1 MKIKYL
7 RKAPQGMPGDVAEV
21 PDLQAKILIKL
32 KFAEPLDGELS
43 IEFLKNLNGTLV
55 VDDFGSLVELPLIV
69 DRSLENIQQPVQ
81 EVEPVKAKRK
91 RVSKAK

>member
-21 PDLQAKILIKL
+21 PNLQAHILIKL
-32 KFAEPLDGELS
+32 KFAEPLDGEPS

-55 VDDFGSLVELPLIV
+55 VDDFGSLVELPLTAE
-69 DRSLENIQQPVQ
+69 RLLENAQQAVQ
-81 EVEPVKAKRK
+81 EEKPAKPK

>member
-21 PDLQAKILIKL
+21 PDLQANILIKL
-32 KFAEPLDGELS
+32 KFAEPIDGELS

-55 VDDFGSLVELPLIV
+55 VDDFGSLVGLPLMVEHRI
-69 DRSLENIQQPVQ
+69 ENIQQAVQ
-81 EVEPVKAKRK
+81 EEKPAKPKQK

>member
-32 KFAEPLDGELS
+32 KFAEPLDGGPS
-43 IEFLKNLNGTLV
+43 IEFLKNLNGTPV
-55 VDDFGSLVELPLIV
+55 VDDFGTLVELPLIIEHQ
-69 DRSLENIQQPVQ
+69 LEKIQQAVQ
-81 EVEPVKAKRK
+81 EDKPVKPKQK
-91 RVSKAK
+91 RVNKAK

>member
-21 PDLQAKILIKL
+21 LDLQANILIKL
-32 KFAEPLDGELS
+32 KFAEPIDGELS

-55 VDDFGSLVELPLIV
+55 VDDFGNLVELHLMAE
-69 DRSLENIQQPVQ
+69 SLLENAQQAVQ
-81 EVEPVKAKRK
+81 EETPVKTKQKRA
-91 RVSKAK
+91 SKAK

>member
-7 RKAPQGMPGDVAEV
+7 RKAPQGMPDDVAEV

-32 KFAEPLDGELS
+32 KFAEPIDGELS

-55 VDDFGSLVELPLIV
+55 VDDFGNLVELHLTAE
-69 DRSLENIQQPVQ
+69 RLLENAQQAVQ
-81 EVEPVKAKRK
+81 EETPVKPKQKRA
-91 RVSKAK
+91 SKAK

>member
-32 KFAEPLDGELS
+32 KFAEPIDGGPS

-55 VDDFGSLVELPLIV
+55 VDDFGSLVELPLMV
-69 DRSLENIQQPVQ
+69 EHRLENIQQPVQ
-81 EVEPVKAKRK
+81 EVEPVKPKQKRA
-91 RVSKAK
+91 SKAK

>member
-7 RKAPQGMPGDVAEV
+7 RRAPQGMPGDVAEV

-32 KFAEPLDGELS
+32 KFAEPLDGGPS

-55 VDDFGSLVELPLIV
+55 VDDFGSLVGLPLMV
-69 DRSLENIQQPVQ
+69 EHRLENIQQPVQ
-81 EVEPVKAKRK
+81 EVEPVKPKQKRA
-91 RVSKAK
+91 SKAK

>member
-21 PDLQAKILIKL
+21 PDLQAHILIKL
-32 KFAEPLDGELS
+32 KFAEPIDGELS
-43 IEFLKNLNGTLV
+43 IEFLKNLNGTLA
-55 VDDFGSLVELPLIV
+55 VDDFGSLVELPLMV
-69 DRSLENIQQPVQ
+69 EYQLENIQQAVQ
-81 EVEPVKAKRK
+81 EEKPAKSKQK

>member
-21 PDLQAKILIKL
+21 PNLQAHILIKL
-32 KFAEPLDGELS
+32 KFAEPLDGEPS

-55 VDDFGSLVELPLIV
+55 VDDFGSLVELPLTAE
-69 DRSLENIQQPVQ
+69 RLLENAQQAVQ
-81 EVEPVKAKRK
+81 EEEPVKAKRK

>member
-21 PDLQAKILIKL
+21 PDLQANILIKL
-32 KFAEPLDGELS
+32 KFAEPIDGEPS
-43 IEFLKNLNGTLV
+43 IEFLKNLNGTPV
-55 VDDFGSLVELPLIV
+55 VDDFGSLVELPLIIEHQ
-69 DRSLENIQQPVQ
+69 LEKIQQPVQ
-81 EVEPVKAKRK
+81 EVEPVKPKQK

>member
-7 RKAPQGMPGDVAEV
+7 RKAPKGMPGDVAEV

-32 KFAEPLDGELS
+32 KFAEPLDGGPS

-55 VDDFGSLVELPLIV
+55 VDDFGNLVELPLMAE
-69 DRSLENIQQPVQ
+69 RLLENAQQAVQ
-81 EVEPVKAKRK
+81 EEKPAKPKQK

>member
-7 RKAPQGMPGDVAEV
+7 RKAPQGMPGDVVEV

-32 KFAEPLDGELS
+32 KFAEPLGGEPS
-43 IEFLKNLNGTLV
+43 TEYMKNLNGTLV
-55 VDDFGSLVELPLIV
+55 VDDFGSLVELPMIV

-81 EVEPVKAKRK
+81 EEDPVKAKRK

>member
-7 RKAPQGMPGDVAEV
+7 RRAPKGMPGDVAEV

-32 KFAEPLDGELS
+32 KFAEPLDGEPS

-55 VDDFGSLVELPLIV
+55 VDDFGTLVELPLIIEHQ
-69 DRSLENIQQPVQ
+69 LEKIQQPVQ
-81 EVEPVKAKRK
+81 EVEPVKPKQK

>member
-7 RKAPQGMPGDVAEV
+7 KKAPQGMPGDISEV
-21 PDLQAKILIKL
+21 PDFQANILIKL
-32 KFAEPLDGELS
+32 DFAEAVEDGPRIEL
-43 IEFLKNLNGTLV
+43 LKNLNGTSV
-55 VDDFGSLVELPLIV
+55 VDDFGSLVELPLIL

-91 RVSKAK
+91 RVNKAK

>member
-1 MKIKYL
+1 
-7 RKAPQGMPGDVAEV
+7 MPGDVAEV

-32 KFAEPLDGELS
+32 KFAELLDGEPS

-55 VDDFGSLVELPLIV
+55 VDDFGSLVELPLMV
-69 DRSLENIQQPVQ
+69 EHQLENVQQVVQ
-81 EVEPVKAKRK
+81 EEKPVKPKQK

>member
-7 RKAPQGMPGDVAEV
+7 RRAPQGMPGDVAEV

-32 KFAEPLDGELS
+32 KFAEPLDGEPS

-55 VDDFGSLVELPLIV
+55 VDDFGNLVELPL
-69 DRSLENIQQPVQ
+69 RAEHQLENIKQAVQ
-81 EVEPVKAKRK
+81 EDRLLNIL
-91 RVSKAK
+91 

>member
-32 KFAEPLDGELS
+32 KFAEPLDGEPS
-43 IEFLKNLNGTLV
+43 IEFLKNLNGTPV
-55 VDDFGSLVELPLIV
+55 VDDFGSLVELPLIIEHQ
-69 DRSLENIQQPVQ
+69 LEKIQQPVQ
-81 EVEPVKAKRK
+81 EVEPVKPKQKRA
-91 RVSKAK
+91 SKAK

>member
-7 RKAPQGMPGDVAEV
+7 RKAPQGVPGDVAEV

-32 KFAEPLDGELS
+32 KFAEPIDGELS

-55 VDDFGSLVELPLIV
+55 VDDFGSLVGLPLMV
-69 DRSLENIQQPVQ
+69 EHRLENIQQAVQ
-81 EVEPVKAKRK
+81 EEKPVKPKQKRA
-91 RVSKAK
+91 SKAK